1 MAAIYNYFFPK
12 APCSF
17 EEIPDLTS
25 KVAIVTGASSGLGLV
40 STVEMAKKG
49 AHVIMAVRSVKKAE
63 EVLEEARKKN
73 SNFRINVSIMEV
85 DLSSF
90 ASVRKFA
97 EAFTKLKL
105 PLHILMN
112 NAGVMAIDKFT
123 PSTDG
128 IEMQLHANHFGHF
141 YLTLL
146 LLPILEETSKRSDA
160 SVRVVNLSSFG
171 HNFAKSMGVD
181 FEGYNDPDKYSP
193 FPAYGQSKLS
203 NILFTKELQ
212 KRLEAKGYGNIRCN
226 AVHPGFVS
234 TNLATQSTHSTQYMP
249 AWLVGIVKHLWV
261 SAEFGT
267 LSQLYAATSPE
278 IDSKKIVAQYFVPT
292 CVIATP
298 SALATN
304 VELAKNLWDW
314 SEKII
319 QEKGFSLTPP

>member
-12 APCSF
+12 APFSF

-25 KVAIVTGASSGLGLV
+25 KVVIVTGASSGLGLV

-63 EVLEEARKKN
+63 EVLEEAKKKN
-73 SNFRINVSIMEV
+73 PQDKLNVTIMEV
-85 DLSSF
+85 DLSSL
-90 ASVRKFA
+90 ASVRNFA

-123 PSTDG
+123 LSTDG
-128 IEMQLHANHFGHF
+128 IEMQLHANHLGHF
-141 YLTLL
+141 YLTTL
-146 LLPILEETSKRSDA
+146 LLPILEETSKKSDA

-171 HNFAKSMGVD
+171 HNFAKAMGVD
-181 FEGYNDPDKYSP
+181 FEGYNDPEKYSP
-193 FPAYGQSKLS
+193 WPAYGQSKLC

-226 AVHPGFVS
+226 AVHPGGVS
-234 TNLATQSTHSTQYMP
+234 TNLASQSTHSTQYMP
-249 AWLVGIVKHLWV
+249 SWVVGLMPYFL
-261 SAEFGT
+261 ATPEYGA

-278 IDSKKIVAQYFVPT
+278 IDSKKVTAEYFVPT
-292 CVIATP
+292 CVIGTTT
-298 SALATN
+298 ALGTN
-304 VELAKNLWDW
+304 AELAKDLWEW
-314 SEKII
+314 SERVIK
-319 QEKGFSLTPP
+319 EKGFSLTLK